1 MNFLHNNKGF
11 SFINTEGLLPRAE
24 LVSVTF
30 TIVRRCCQIQ
40 FTKNFINK
48 SDAVISTRYFFGDI
62 FSTLYTER
70 SLKDWTKLSVIFGS
84 YTELQPTRV
93 RLRLSEKDRNVTSA
107 ICPIFLL

>member
-1 MNFLHNNKGF
+1 MKLQHNNKGF

-30 TIVRRCCQIQ
+30 TRVRRCCQIQ
-40 FTKNFINK
+40 FTKKFIIK
-48 SDAVISTRYFFGDI
+48 SGAVISTRYFFGDI
-62 FSTLYTER
+62 FLNIVHQMITE
-70 SLKDWTKLSVIFGS
+70 DWTKLSVIFGS

-93 RLRLSEKDRNVTSA
+93 RIRLSEKDRNVTSA